1 MPPVVCRFIV
11 VGVGFCSML
20 LAHCVAQA
28 DIFHCVDAGVHVY
41 RDSPCPTGTRLA
53 GITVSAPVEPPV
65 RQYEDPR
72 IESLEREVAELRAA
86 LQSMQV
92 AAVPAAAEEPAYPA
106 APVQQPVYITVPVPE
121 PVYTTLPAPVVIV
134 QGCQGRACGHR
145 GRPNHDGPDHRPDQ
159 HKPGDRQGERH
170 AELRR
175 DESSGRGRRP

>member
-1 MPPVVCRFIV
+1 VRPVVRRWIV
-11 VGVGFCSML
+11 VGLGSVL
-20 LAHCVAQA
+20 LAPGVAQA
-28 DIFHCVDAGVHVY
+28 DIFHCVDAGVHLY

-65 RQYEDPR
+65 RQYDDPR
-72 IESLEREVAELRAA
+72 IEALEREVAELRAA

-92 AAVPAAAEEPAYPA
+92 AAVPAAAQEPAYPA
-106 APVQQPVYITVPVPE
+106 PPVQQPVYITVPVPE

-134 QGCQGRACGHR
+134 QGGCQGRGCGHH
-145 GRPNHDGPDHRPDQ
+145 GRPNHD
-159 HKPGDRQGERH
+159 KPGDRHDERR